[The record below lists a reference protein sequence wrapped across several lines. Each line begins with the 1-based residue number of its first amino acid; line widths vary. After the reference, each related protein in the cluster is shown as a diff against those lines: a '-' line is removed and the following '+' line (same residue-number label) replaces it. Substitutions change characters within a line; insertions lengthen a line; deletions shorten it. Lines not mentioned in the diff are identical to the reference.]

1 MLRYLYLLIV
11 LLNFSCETLILSPI
25 GGGIGIVSDNSNFAQ
40 KECSL
45 KELLKRETPKF
56 KRKAY
61 KSYASILGFAID
73 IPVGIAIAV
82 SEPITGLKIVGGF
95 IYIWSTGW
103 VVTAMNMDSPPRL
116 YYEENSWLPKNWA
129 DCRNSGDFFHSLQI
143 IRINLK
149 QDIILEERKKL
160 CSLET
165 NKLIEKAYLSLA
177 EYNFHKPQKN
187 LLNEL
192 KKKLSKPEIFPL
204 ESHFYINKSETGL
217 ELECAYR
224 IIFYYKGGKVKLKE
238 DF

>member
-1 MLRYLYLLIV
+1 M
-11 LLNFSCETLILSPI
+11 LNFSCATLILSPI
-25 GGGIGIVSDNSNFAQ
+25 GEGIGILADNFNSAQ
-40 KECSL
+40 KECSIQ
-45 KELLKRETPKF
+45 ELLKKETPKF
-56 KRKAY
+56 KKREY

-73 IPVGIAIAV
+73 IPIGIAIAV
-82 SEPITGLKIVGGF
+82 SEPVRGLKIVGGI
-95 IYIWSTGW
+95 IYIWFSGW
-103 VVTAMNMDSPPRL
+103 AWAAMNMDSPPRL

-129 DCRNSGDFFHSLQI
+129 DCENSEDFFLNLQI
-143 IRINLK
+143 TRINLK
-149 QDIILEERKKL
+149 QDITLEERKKL

-177 EYNFHKPQKN
+177 EYNFDKPQKN

-192 KKKLSKPEIFPL
+192 KKKLPKPEIFPH
-204 ESHFYINKSETGL
+204 ESHFYINKSETRL